1 MISKT
6 NLTVIPYYIRFNIV
20 DINYC
25 SRLTTIRD
33 KSESIKAILA
43 PIKFALNGSKFEFKT
58 ILEIRFNYFT
68 DLIEHIGNEL
78 LTICNNCRSYRFT
91 IYYLPACQSM
101 ATNAIAT
108 ILQFEQIALCS
119 HVFFDL
125 RINEITRTALECD
138 CKLPVDAIANWLN
151 RRHQNLF
158 DVLKLDWHGQ
168 VQKRRNLTIEINDN
182 IRNFSRILNYLKEV
196 TNHS

>member
-6 NLTVIPYYIRFNIV
+6 NLTAIPYYIRFNIV

-25 SRLTTIRD
+25 SRLTPIRD
-33 KSESIKAILA
+33 KSESIKAILT

-58 ILEIRFNYFT
+58 ILDIRFNYFT

-91 IYYLPACQSM
+91 IYYLPAYQSM
-101 ATNAIAT
+101 ATNAIET

-125 RINEITRTALECD
+125 RINEITRTALGCD

-168 VQKRRNLTIEINDN
+168 VQKRRNLTIAINDN